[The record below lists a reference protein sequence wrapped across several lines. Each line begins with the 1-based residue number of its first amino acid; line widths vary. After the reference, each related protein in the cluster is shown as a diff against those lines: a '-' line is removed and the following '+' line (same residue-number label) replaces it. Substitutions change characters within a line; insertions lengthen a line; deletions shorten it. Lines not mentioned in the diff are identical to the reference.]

1 MTGGREPWVAASCGR
16 AEPASQSGC
25 SHQNLLYMSGGGE
38 GRLPAARG
46 LTYFKSFIQQVFTK
60 VLLHAMHQFRY
71 WRYNREEILHLK
83 DL

>member
-1 MTGGREPWVAASCGR
+1 MNGSRGGDG
-16 AEPASQSGC
+16 
-25 SHQNLLYMSGGGE
+25 L
-38 GRLPAARG
+38 LPAARG

-71 WRYNREEILHLK
+71 WRYNRVEILCLK